1 MGSKTKIVHQLNKSC
16 MIAAVKPDLYS
27 SKRDFEVENFIDII
41 FLPILFRL
49 VKEIMEEV
57 IEVPTLLPMITG
69 IPCLMVI
76 ISLAAM
82 ATTTELIADED

>member
-1 MGSKTKIVHQLNKSC
+1 ML
-16 MIAAVKPDLYS
+16 
-27 SKRDFEVENFIDII
+27 F